1 MIVLGVMNACSGI
14 TCHVWTLRY
23 VSHPNIEVISGTV
36 MSVRGVWKY
45 STLREEK
52 KSPWRYV
59 KVKIT
64 LCHSAVTSSMSDDVM
79 SRSAMREFML

>member
-14 TCHVWTLRY
+14 TYHVWTLQY

-36 MSVRGVWKY
+36 MSVRGVWR
-45 STLREEK
+45 SLTLRAEK

-64 LCHSAVTSSMSDDVM
+64 SCHSVVTSSMSDDVT
-79 SRSAMREFML
+79 SRSAVREFML